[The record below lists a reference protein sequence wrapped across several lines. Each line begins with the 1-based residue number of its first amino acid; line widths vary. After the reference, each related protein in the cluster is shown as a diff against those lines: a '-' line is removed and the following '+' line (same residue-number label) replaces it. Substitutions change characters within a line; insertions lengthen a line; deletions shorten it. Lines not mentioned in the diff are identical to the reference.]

1 MHTSPPPPCGGG
13 RVGGRA
19 RSAPRLAPHTIGAT
33 RSPALS
39 KLRQPPPPFL
49 PRKGGGA
56 EHTRGALL
64 SRPWLR
70 PSRRRR
76 RERVLGPVVLG
87 IAAAHLGAHG
97 AIARCPEPGEIA
109 GHLQRT
115 PRRRQQ
121 KQPHRHLAAG
131 DARRR

>member
-1 MHTSPPPPCGGG
+1 MHTSPLPPCGGG

-19 RSAPRLAPHTIGAT
+19 RSAPRLAHHTISAT

-39 KLRQPPPPFL
+39 KLRQHPPPFL

-87 IAAAHLGAHG
+87 IAAAHLGAHR
-97 AIARCPEPGEIA
+97 AIARCPEPGATA
-109 GHLQRT
+109 GHLPRAL
-115 PRRRQQ
+115 RRRQQ
-121 KQPHRHLAAG
+121 MQPQTHLARG
-131 DARRR
+131 